1 MRSHLRKDRRRPSSG
16 AVKVL
21 LTACCCLLL
30 PACNVL
36 RGVGQDMAAVGRT
49 LARVSG
55 TDTSH
60 TSEDTGPVAQPF
72 DPSYEDQSYLEPAE
86 PMP

>member
-1 MRSHLRKDRRRPSSG
+1 
-16 AVKVL
+16 
-21 LTACCCLLL
+21 
-30 PACNVL
+30 
-36 RGVGQDMAAVGRT
+36 MAAVGRT

-55 TDTSH
+55 TDSSH
-60 TSEDTGPVAQPF
+60 TSEDTGPAAQPF